1 MQRTDFLTG
10 LGGSTL
16 AATLPGYTATSTI
29 GVVAPFSGRDRQL
42 GERLADG
49 VRAAIDDTNRT
60 RGMLDRAYAMRT
72 FDDGNT
78 VANALVNAQFA
89 TGDSSVIAVVGHLSS
104 AATLA
109 AIPTY
114 AGAQMPLIVPV
125 ATDDRVTATNY
136 RDVFRLPTKDS
147 SEGALFARFAAAQ
160 YHPKTASVFVQ
171 DADYGADVA
180 TGFISAMQGLKI
192 AAPYTQFGYEKPD
205 FDKVVDGAL
214 TAKPDYVFLA
224 GTVGDMGGIIRSL
237 RAKGYTGPIGA
248 PQGFFDAQTMQLG
261 PPAND
266 LVVSTSVPYLAMAPS
281 TQRVRTDFETRY
293 GALGPLSLF
302 GYAAA
307 QVAIA
312 GVRRSGAQ
320 ARNALLSALQ
330 VGVPIDTI
338 AGTFTFGS
346 SGDPLDPQIYFY
358 TMRDGKF
365 AYLRQAHSSAFMVK

>member
-1 MQRTDFLTG
+1 MLRSEFLGG
-10 LGGSTL
+10 LGASTL
-16 AATLPGYTATSTI
+16 AVTLPNYTATSTI
-29 GVVAPFSGRDRQL
+29 GVVAPFSGRDRPL

-49 VRAAIDDTNRT
+49 VRAAIDDANRNRAT
-60 RGMLDRAYAMRT
+60 LDRAYAMRT

-78 VANALVNAQFA
+78 VASAMVNAQFA
-89 TGDSSVIAVVGHLSS
+89 TGDSSVIAVVGHLGSGT
-104 AATLA
+104 TLA

-114 AGAQMPLIVPV
+114 GSAQMPLIVPV

-147 SEGALFARFAAAQ
+147 SEGALFARFAADQ
-160 YHPKTASVFVQ
+160 YHPKTVSVFVQ

-180 TGFISAMQGLKI
+180 TGFIGAMQARKI
-192 AAPYTQFGYEKPD
+192 AAPYTQFPYEKPD

-214 TAKPDYVFLA
+214 SAKPDYVFLA
-224 GTVGDMGGIIRSL
+224 GTVGDMGGIIRVL

-248 PQGFFDAQTMQLG
+248 SQGFFDAQTLQLG
-261 PPAND
+261 TAAND
-266 LVVSTSVPYLAMAPS
+266 LVVSTSIPYLALAPS
-281 TQRVRTDFETRY
+281 TQRVRSDFEIRY

-307 QVAIA
+307 QIAISA
-312 GVRRSGAQ
+312 VRRSGAQ

-330 VGVPIDTI
+330 IGVPIDTV
-338 AGTFTFGS
+338 AGTFTFGP
-346 SGDPLDPQIYFY
+346 SGDPLDPELYFY

-365 AYLRQAHSSAFMVK
+365 AYLRQAHSSAFMLK